1 MSDFDPRST
10 RWLAGLVLFISLL
23 TFSILGRLYY
33 VSFKLGPD
41 LVAAAREKVIQER
54 QVPASRGNIYS
65 SDGQLLATSMPVYE
79 LRWDAAVVDAERM
92 NAHIAETAKALAHLL
107 PERTASEWGSYLRQ
121 QFNGKRRYA
130 LIAKNLSYSHY
141 RKVAQ
146 TPLFAGSKFKTGLI
160 AEERFTRLMPLG
172 GLAERTI
179 GYQRPD
185 ATAGLEASFHETLR
199 GHDGRRWM
207 QNLGGNQ
214 WKPME
219 SSYTRDPQ
227 NGQDIITTLDAR
239 MQDAAHRALLYTLKK
254 YGADHGC
261 VVLME
266 VKTGKIRAMANLGK
280 VPGDSAYTELRN
292 YAVWEKTEPGSTFK
306 VASVLIGLEDGTV
319 DTSDIIDTS
328 PGVYTIYGRNVNDSH
343 RGGYGRISLGRSLE
357 LSSNTGIVK
366 ALYPKYAK
374 NPEAFI
380 DRMYQLGLADRSGIQ
395 IKGESMP
402 HIPKPGDKDWYGTTL
417 PWMFFGY
424 GVLSTPLQTLT
435 FYNAIANDG
444 TMVAPSLWE
453 ATRDRGIVTDAYETR
468 VLHPA
473 IASKENIVQI
483 QDLLEKIVIRGT
495 AKNIYTDSLSMAGKT
510 GTCQLNYWDPESR
523 GYQASFAGYFPAD
536 NPMYS
541 CIVVINRPVISVG
554 YYANIVAAPVFRDL
568 AMAVY
573 RMTPQTSTPA
583 TGYWAEGIQKSHSQS
598 QKTMTQRRQTA
609 IQALEA
615 GRMPD
620 LTGWAAAD
628 AIALLEEHGFRIRL
642 HGHGRVQ
649 RATRL
654 DKTIELHLG

>member
-10 RWLAGLVLFISLL
+10 RWLAGLVLLISLL
-23 TFSILGRLYY
+23 TFSVLGRLYY
-33 VSFKLGPD
+33 VSITLGPG
-41 LVAAAREKVIQER
+41 LVAAARENVIQER
-54 QVPASRGNIYS
+54 QIPASRGNIYS

-79 LRWDAAVVDAERM
+79 LRWDAAMVNADRM
-92 NAHIAETAKALAHLL
+92 NAQIAETTKELARLL
-107 PERTASEWGSYLRQ
+107 PDRSAQEWGTYLRQ
-121 QFNGKRRYA
+121 QHNGKRRYA

-146 TPLFAGSKFKTGLI
+146 TALFAGSKFKSGLI

-199 GHDGRRWM
+199 GHDGLRWM

-239 MQDAAHRALLYTLKK
+239 MQDAAHRALVHALKK

-280 VPGDSAYTELRN
+280 VPGDSVYTELRN

-306 VASVLIGLEDGTV
+306 VASVLIGLEDGVV
-319 DTSDIIDTS
+319 DTADMIDTS

-374 NPEAFI
+374 NPGAFI

-395 IKGESMP
+395 IKGESLP

-435 FYNAIANDG
+435 FYNAIANQG

-453 ATRDRGIVTDAYETR
+453 ATRDRGIVTKEYETR
-468 VLHPA
+468 IIHPA
-473 IASKENIVQI
+473 IASKGNIHQI

-510 GTCQLNYWDPESR
+510 GTCLLNYWDPESR
-523 GYQASFAGYFPAD
+523 GYQASFAGYFPAED
-536 NPMYS
+536 PMYS
-541 CIVVINRPVISVG
+541 CIVVINRPAISVG

-573 RMTPQTSTPA
+573 RMSPQTTTPA
-583 TGYWAEGIQKSHSQS
+583 SGYWAEGIKQTQS
-598 QKTMTQRRQTA
+598 QALKSMNQLRHAA
-609 IQALEA
+609 IQALES
-615 GRMPD
+615 GRLPD

-628 AIALLEEHGFRIRL
+628 AIALLEEHGYRITL

-649 RATRL
+649 YLSRQDHSIA
-654 DKTIELHLG
+654 LHLG

>member
-10 RWLAGLVLFISLL
+10 RWLAGLVLLISGLAL
-23 TFSILGRLYY
+23 SIIGRLYH
-33 VSFKLGPD
+33 VSFTLGPD

-54 QVPASRGNIYS
+54 DVPASRGNIYS

-79 LRWDAAVVDAERM
+79 IRWDAAVVGDERM
-92 NAHIAETAKALAHLL
+92 SSHVSETAKALALLL
-107 PERTASEWGSYLRQ
+107 PERNASEWAGYLRQ
-121 QFNGKRRYA
+121 QFNAKRRYA

-146 TPLFAGSKFKTGLI
+146 TPLFSGSKYKSGLI
-160 AEERFTRLMPLG
+160 AEERFARLMPLG
-172 GLAERTI
+172 NLAERTI

-214 WKPME
+214 WKPMQ
-219 SSYTRDPQ
+219 SSFTDDPQ
-227 NGQDIITTLDAR
+227 NGKDIITTLDAR
-239 MQDAAHRALLYTLKK
+239 MQDAAHRALLQALKK

-280 VPGDSAYTELRN
+280 LSGDSVYSELRN

-395 IKGESMP
+395 IKGESLP

-435 FYNAIANDG
+435 FYNAIANEG

-453 ATRDRGIVTDAYETR
+453 ATRDRGIVIDAYETQ

-473 IASKENIVQI
+473 IASKGNIDQI

-536 NPMYS
+536 EPMYS
-541 CIVVINRPVISVG
+541 CIVVINRPKINVG
-554 YYANIVAAPVFRDL
+554 FYANIVAAPVFRDL

-573 RMTPQTSTPA
+573 RMTPQEASPA
-583 TGYWAEGIQKSHSQS
+583 AGYWADGIQKAQERHNRL
-598 QKTMTQRRQTA
+598 QKQYRDAALQT
-609 IQALEA
+609 LEA
-615 GRMPD
+615 GKMPN

-628 AIALLEEHGFRIRL
+628 AIALLEEHGYAIKLR
-642 HGHGRVQ
+642 GHGRVIH
-649 RATRL
+649 ATRQN
-654 DKTIELHLG
+654 KTIELQLG

>member
-10 RWLAGLVLFISLL
+10 RWLAGLVLFISFL
-23 TFSILGRLYY
+23 TLSILARLYY
-33 VSFKLGPD
+33 VSLTLGPD

-79 LRWDAAVVDAERM
+79 IRWDAAVVTDERM
-92 NAHIAETAKALAHLL
+92 TSHLSETAKALAQLL
-107 PERTASEWGSYLRQ
+107 PERTATEWASYLRQ

-146 TPLFAGSKFKTGLI
+146 TALFAGNKYKSGLI

-219 SSYTRDPQ
+219 SSYTEDPE

-239 MQDAAHRALLYTLKK
+239 MQDAAHRALLHTLKK

-280 VPGDSAYTELRN
+280 LAGDTVYSELRN

-306 VASVLIGLEDGTV
+306 VASLLIGLEDGTV
-319 DTSDIIDTS
+319 DTADIIDTS

-343 RGGYGRISLGRSLE
+343 RGGYGRISLGRALE

-395 IKGESMP
+395 IKGESLP
-402 HIPKPGDKDWYGTTL
+402 HIPKPGEKDWYGTTL

-435 FYNAIANDG
+435 FYNAIANEG

-453 ATRDRGIVTDAYETR
+453 ATRDRGIVIDQYETH

-473 IASKENIVQI
+473 IASKGNIHQI

-523 GYQASFAGYFPAD
+523 GYQASFAGYFPAED
-536 NPMYS
+536 PMYS
-541 CIVVINRPVISVG
+541 CIVVINRPRISVG

-573 RMTPQTSTPA
+573 RMTPQQASPA
-583 TGYWAEGIQKSHSQS
+583 AGYWADGIKKGQERHDRLLKQE
-598 QKTMTQRRQTA
+598 RDA
-609 IQALEA
+609 ALQALES
-615 GRMPD
+615 GQMPN
-620 LTGWAAAD
+620 LAGWAAAD
-628 AIALLEEHGFRIRL
+628 AIALLEEHGYAIKLR
-642 HGHGRVQ
+642 GHGRVL
-649 RATRL
+649 RAIRQ
-654 DKTIELHLG
+654 DKTIELQLG